1 MFQEF
6 LAATGITGERR
17 NPEEENNPCT
27 ACTKAK
33 NMLRLVGGD
42 EVRILFDHVRLIE
55 GTDSWD
61 ETLMKISKGIKQQTN
76 QAAARYKLMRKM
88 PQGELCF
95 AEWYPRVK
103 EQAERCTWLG
113 YDADTAAR
121 DAILYQTQDK
131 KLQQKIMAED
141 LSYANTVKYGLSLE
155 QGKRKVD

>member
-6 LAATGITGERR
+6 LAATGIAGEH
-17 NPEEENNPCT
+17 NPCT

-42 EVRILFDHVRLIE
+42 EVRTLFDHVRFIE

-121 DAILYQTQDK
+121 DAILYTRQEVTT
-131 KLQQKIMAED
+131 ED
-141 LSYANTVKYGLSLE
+141 YGRRLIICQHS
-155 QGKRKVD
+155 